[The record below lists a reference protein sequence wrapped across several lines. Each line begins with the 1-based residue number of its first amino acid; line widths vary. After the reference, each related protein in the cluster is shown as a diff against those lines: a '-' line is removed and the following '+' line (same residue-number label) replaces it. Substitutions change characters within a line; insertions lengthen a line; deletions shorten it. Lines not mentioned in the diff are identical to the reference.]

1 MPLTDINFK
10 QITWLVLDVDGVLTN
25 GTVMLHPDGSESKQ
39 FNLQDGHGIKMF
51 KRAGLGVALLSGRE
65 SAATQRRADQ
75 LQIEHVF
82 EGCTAKLP
90 VLEEFIHAQGITPE
104 QVAYV
109 GDDVLDLPIVRRVG
123 FGVAVANAVNEL
135 KHYADYV
142 TERAGGEGA
151 VREVIELI
159 LKRSDRWPA
168 LMERYLA

>member
-1 MPLTDINFK
+1 MPLPDIDFHK
-10 QITWLVLDVDGVLTN
+10 IRWLVSDVDGVLTN
-25 GTVMLHPDGSESKQ
+25 GTVVLHPDGSESKQ
-39 FNLQDGHGIKMF
+39 FNLQDGHGIKLF

-90 VLEEFIHAQGITPE
+90 VLEEFMHSQGLTFDEI
-104 QVAYV
+104 AYI
-109 GDDVLDLPIVRRVG
+109 GDDLLDLPLVKRVG

-135 KHYADYV
+135 KHHADYV
-142 TERAGGEGA
+142 TEKAGGEGA
-151 VREVIELI
+151 VREVIEII
-159 LKRSDRWPA
+159 LKRSDRWKA

>member
-1 MPLTDINFK
+1 MPLQDVDFEKIH
-10 QITWLVLDVDGVLTN
+10 WLVLDVDGVLTN

-51 KRAGLGVALLSGRE
+51 KRAGLEVALLSGRE

-90 VLEEFIHAQGITPE
+90 VLEEFMHSQGITFE
-104 QVAYV
+104 QVAYM
-109 GDDVLDLPIVRRVG
+109 GDDVLDLPVVKRVG
-123 FGVAVANAVNEL
+123 LGVAVANAVNEL
-135 KHYADYV
+135 KRYADYV
-142 TERAGGEGA
+142 TDKAGGEGA

-159 LKRSDRWPA
+159 LKRSGRWQA
-168 LMERYLA
+168 LMERYFV